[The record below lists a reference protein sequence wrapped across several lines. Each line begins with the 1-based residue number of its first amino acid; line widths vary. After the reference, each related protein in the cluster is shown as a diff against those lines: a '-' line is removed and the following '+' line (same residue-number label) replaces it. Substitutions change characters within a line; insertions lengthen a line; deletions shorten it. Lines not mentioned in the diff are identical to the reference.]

1 MAKQEPRPGRL
12 PRTVKRGVI
21 RMTQAT
27 MEMHTETLGL

>member
-12 PRTVKRGVI
+12 PQTVKRGVI

-27 MEMHTETLGL
+27 MEMHAETLGL